1 MLMLGFKPRFSAKAA
16 SGLNCPQVNFK
27 VVSEFFCYASCTV
40 DLKGKVNEMSL
51 NRCFRKLELGHCQ
64 ALTRSVAH
72 IRDVRK
78 GSVADQK
85 LKARSR
91 AFICLSFEAG

>member
-51 NRCFRKLELGHCQ
+51 KYLLLAMEDCLILWPVGSFT
-64 ALTRSVAH
+64 ASVYDP
-72 IRDVRK
+72 R
-78 GSVADQK
+78 
-85 LKARSR
+85 
-91 AFICLSFEAG
+91 